1 MKTTITKTGYLKQI
15 IQYALYH
22 SKWMTDRSNA
32 TPYGTCNTL
41 ITAIENRENYGK
53 DAIIVKQT
61 CQVQQDG
68 VFIVVKEEIEKV

>member
-1 MKTTITKTGYLKQI
+1 MKQI

-22 SKWMTDRSNA
+22 PKWLTDRNNA

-41 ITAIENRENYGK
+41 ITAIENKENYGK
-53 DAIIVKQT
+53 DTVIVKQT

-68 VFIVVKEEIEKV
+68 VFLVVKEERENV